1 MNVPLDWLTAP
12 EIPIVSTLMVATR
25 ANVMKVLREMVVLI
39 AMVSTFGALFCRKH
53 IRSGQFFLTS

>member
-39 AMVSTFGALFCRKH
+39 AMVSTFGALFCSYLYTKETYTKR
-53 IRSGQFFLTS
+53 